1 MTTSG
6 YFAGDSSDLYA
17 SFHAAEGDA
26 KAAIL
31 IAPPFGDERRACTRF
46 LAQFA
51 RRLAAAGCDV
61 LRIDLSATGE
71 SPGDLSDAKL
81 PRWAG
86 DIDAAYC
93 ELHKLSSAPVQIGLG
108 VRLGANL
115 LLRSSQPDALVLW
128 EPLLDGGK
136 YVDEIVRRKLI
147 KEMKGSGQA
156 ANDATSIAA
165 AWAAGDTV
173 DCDGFAISAALA
185 CELRSL
191 EMASDLPPK
200 PRDNLIKLLTPNS
213 SVFQRIHRPRLS
225 SLILRPRRLSD
236 RELRAPRRPVVSTAL
251 RPLLRLSCHGFR
263 RKTSFFSF
271 RTSLWSRTI
280 TSRAKASAAFSTAPV
295 SPLQK

>member
-1 MTTSG
+1 VTTSG

-61 LRIDLSATGE
+61 LRVDLSATGE
-71 SPGDLSDAKL
+71 SPGDLRDAML

-93 ELHKLSSAPVQIGLG
+93 ELRKLSSAPVHIGLG

-115 LLRSSQPDALVLW
+115 LLRSSQADALVLW

-191 EMASDLPPK
+191 KMASDLPATRMQLVHVSGARKLPAAWQAIADSANGEVLLIRDK
-200 PRDNLIKLLTPNS
+200 P
-213 SVFQRIHRPRLS
+213 FWGRLDYYVS
-225 SLILRPRRLSD
+225 
-236 RELRAPRRPVVSTAL
+236 RELEDAAIAFCTA
-251 RPLLRLSCHGFR
+251 
-263 RKTSFFSF
+263 
-271 RTSLWSRTI
+271 
-280 TSRAKASAAFSTAPV
+280 
-295 SPLQK
+295 